1 MKFRRKLTIR
11 TNVELVPLIDVVFQL
26 IAFFMISTT
35 FIMTPGINL
44 KLPSST
50 TSEPVVMSRI
60 VITIVSKD
68 EIYLNKEKLTLTG
81 LDKRLSEMSQVQK
94 EKIKSIVV
102 EGDERVPYSLMI
114 KVLDILRKNDF
125 KAVNLRTREVKN
137 KKR

>member
-1 MKFRRKLTIR
+1 MKFKRKLTIR

-35 FIMTPGINL
+35 FILTPGINL

-50 TSEPVVMSRI
+50 TSEPVMMSRI
-60 VITIVSKD
+60 IITVVSKD
-68 EIYLNKEKLTLTG
+68 EIYLNKERCNLAVLDEKLSKIG
-81 LDKRLSEMSQVQK
+81 RVER

-102 EGDERVPYSLMI
+102 EGDEKVPYSLMI

-125 KAVNLRTREVKN
+125 KAVNLRTREEN
-137 KKR
+137 K